1 MRIHCHGDSLTEGSD
16 FLKPYTWPALT
27 AQRLGIEVVNR
38 GIGGDTTGGMLGR
51 FAFEVLQHKP
61 EMVILL
67 GGTND
72 LWWGVEPKQ
81 ILANLASMVVQ
92 AQHYGIVPILALPL
106 PCWPE
111 QAAKQPWTSPEGGYT
126 VFNEQIRALVEAQA
140 AYAKA
145 DDLPCIDF
153 HGDYFDEA
161 EELRTDLF
169 LEDGLHANKAGHLLM
184 ADTAVALLRRTFRLG
199 GTSATSVL

>member
-1 MRIHCHGDSLTEGSD
+1 MRIYCHGDSLTEGSD

-51 FAFEVLQHKP
+51 FAFEVLQHQP

-72 LWWGVEPKQ
+72 LWWGIAPKQ

-106 PCWPE
+106 PCWAD
-111 QAAKQPWTSPEGGYT
+111 QAAKQPWTPPEGGYT
-126 VFNEQIRALVEAQA
+126 RFNAQIKDLVERIKV
-140 AYAKA
+140 YAGN
-145 DDLPCIDF
+145 DDLPLVDF
-153 HGDYFDEA
+153 FSICFDDGA
-161 EELRTDLF
+161 ALRTDLF
-169 LEDGLHANKAGHLLM
+169 LEDGLHANKAGHRQM
-184 ADTAVALLRRTFRLG
+184 AAAAVALFRDTFG
-199 GTSATSVL
+199 FS

>member
-1 MRIHCHGDSLTEGSD
+1 MRIFCHGDSLTEGSD

-51 FAFEVLQHKP
+51 FAFEVLQHRP

-72 LWWGVEPKQ
+72 LWWGIVPKQ

-106 PCWPE
+106 PCWAE
-111 QAAKQPWTSPEGGYT
+111 QAASQPWTPPEGGYT
-126 VFNEQIRALVEAQA
+126 VFNTQIKDLADRIST
-140 AYAKA
+140 YAGN
-145 DDLPCIDF
+145 DDLSLIDF
-153 HGDYFDEA
+153 FGVCFDDGGA
-161 EELRTDLF
+161 LRTDLF
-169 LEDGLHANKAGHLLM
+169 LEDGLHANKAGHRQM
-184 ADTAVALLRRTFRLG
+184 ADAAVALLRKQFQFG
-199 GTSATSVL
+199 G

>member
-27 AQRLGIEVVNR
+27 AQRLDIEVVNH

-51 FAFEVLQHKP
+51 FAFEVHQHKP

-72 LWWGVEPKQ
+72 LWWEVDSKQ

-106 PCWPE
+106 PCWAE
-111 QAAKQPWTSPEGGYT
+111 QAAKQAWTPPEGGYT
-126 VFNEQIRALVEAQA
+126 VFNEQIRALVERLT
-140 AYAKA
+140 AYARD
-145 DDLPCIDF
+145 DDLPLIDF
-153 HGDYFDEA
+153 YRGCFDDGGG
-161 EELRTDLF
+161 LRTDLF
-169 LEDGLHANKAGHLLM
+169 LEDGLHANKAGHRRM
-184 ADTAVALLRRTFRLG
+184 ADTAVNLLRETFQFSG
-199 GTSATSVL
+199 

>member
-16 FLKPYTWPALT
+16 FLKPYTWPALM

-92 AQHYGIVPILALPL
+92 AQHYGIVPIVALPL

-111 QAAKQPWTSPEGGYT
+111 QAAKQPWTPPEGGYT
-126 VFNEQIRALVEAQA
+126 VFNERIHALVELQST
-140 AYAKA
+140 YAGN

-153 HGDYFDEA
+153 YRECFDEGGD
-161 EELRTDLF
+161 LRSDRF
-169 LEDGLHANKAGHLLM
+169 LEDGVHANKAGHRHM
-184 ADTAVALLRRTFRLG
+184 ADTAVALLRKTFRF
-199 GTSATSVL
+199 SA